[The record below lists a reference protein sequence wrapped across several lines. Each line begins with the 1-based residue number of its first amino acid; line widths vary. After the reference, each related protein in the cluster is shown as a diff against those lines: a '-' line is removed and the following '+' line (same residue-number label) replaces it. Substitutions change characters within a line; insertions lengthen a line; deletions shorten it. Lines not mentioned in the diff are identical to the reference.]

1 MVEFFT
7 KGGSQNMR
15 YAKGAVSSEEDRTRY
30 EDLYREAWEAQC
42 KRDAEIDPRVNLKST
57 RKEDGRVSRWHK
69 RV

>member
-1 MVEFFT
+1 MDDCLIE
-7 KGGSQNMR
+7 KKRIQ
-15 YAKGAVSSEEDRTRY
+15 Y

-42 KRDAEIDPRVNLKST
+42 KRDAEIDPRIDLKST